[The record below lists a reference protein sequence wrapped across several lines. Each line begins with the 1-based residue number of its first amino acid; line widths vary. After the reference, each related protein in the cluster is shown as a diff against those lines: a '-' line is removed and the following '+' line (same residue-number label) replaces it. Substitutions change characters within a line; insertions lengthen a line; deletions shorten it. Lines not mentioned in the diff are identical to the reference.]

1 MASPISCTSFCS
13 GVGALPATDSS
24 PLPSASSQ
32 RASMSP
38 PERVG
43 VVSVCSRS
51 RSESFLE
58 PADTSGIGGSRLS
71 SIPSRFR
78 SFFSSSFQSMSFSVL
93 SIFQLL
99 TPELKN
105 AMFAPSS
112 PAHQIRL
119 VNINSFAVVKKRN
132 EYREAHSSLGRC
144 DRHHEEHEDQTVE
157 LMELPRVS
165 EKSQIDSV
173 HHQLDRHEDGDAV
186 LSREHAAHAD
196 REENRA
202 EDQEPL

>member
-1 MASPISCTSFCS
+1 
-13 GVGALPATDSS
+13 
-24 PLPSASSQ
+24 
-32 RASMSP
+32 MSP

-43 VVSVCSRS
+43 FVSVCSRS
-51 RSESFLE
+51 RSDSFLE
-58 PADTSGIGGSRLS
+58 PADTSGMGGSRSS

-119 VNINSFAVVKKRN
+119 VDINGFAVVKQRD
-132 EYREAHSSLGRC
+132 EDRQADSSLGRSNG
-144 DRHHEEHEDQTVE
+144 HHEKHEDQSVE
-157 LMELPRVS
+157 LMELSRV
-165 EKSQIDSV
+165 
-173 HHQLDRHEDGDAV
+173 
-186 LSREHAAHAD
+186 
-196 REENRA
+196 
-202 EDQEPL
+202 